1 MIQEFK
7 DWSLNNMALV
17 ITKRMQSLI
26 DCIDAEYNEADNT
39 YTKLQIVAGSYSDTY
54 KSINGIRPRHSCMNS
69 WSYEDYIYHL
79 DKLAD
84 EIVEME
90 RYEQEQKELKK
101 KRISNA
107 LKNTFSNSPFA
118 NFYEGA
124 NNG

>member
-1 MIQEFK
+1 MT
-7 DWSLNNMALV
+7 LL
-17 ITKRMQSLI
+17 ITKRMQSLM
-26 DCIDAEYNEADNT
+26 DCIDELYNQEGNT
-39 YTKLQIVAGSYSDTY
+39 NSKLEIVAGSYSDTY
-54 KSINGIRPRHSCMNS
+54 KDINGIRPRHICMNS
-69 WSYEDYIYHL
+69 WTYEDYIYHH

-84 EIVEME
+84 DLAYME

-118 NFYEGA
+118 NFYKGV